1 MSNVISCPAC
11 GGPAR
16 TSRTQNNASGEPALP
31 LTAVTDAAKS
41 EKIEQLKEAVQNQK
55 QRLAA
60 ANQRIRELEE
70 TLRQSSTQT
79 VPSLRQ
85 AD

>member
-1 MSNVISCPAC
+1 MSNVISCPTC

-16 TSRTQNNASGEPALP
+16 TNRTSHSASSEPALP

-41 EKIEQLKEAVQNQK
+41 EKITQLKATVQNQK
-55 QRLAA
+55 VRLDA
-60 ANQRIRELEE
+60 ANQRIRDLEE
-70 TLRQSSTQT
+70 TLRQSSIQNL
-79 VPSLRQ
+79 PSIQR